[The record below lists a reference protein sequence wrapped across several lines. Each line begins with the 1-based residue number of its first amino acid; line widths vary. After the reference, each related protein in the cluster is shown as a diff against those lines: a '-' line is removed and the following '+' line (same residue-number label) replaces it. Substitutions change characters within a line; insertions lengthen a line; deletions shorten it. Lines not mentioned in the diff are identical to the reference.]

1 MSSMRTEDATEFF
14 ALLDD
19 AWSLKG
25 QSQTAGQKTLF
36 FAALSAYTL
45 AEVKAGLMA
54 HIRNPKRG
62 AFLPMPA
69 DVIAQIQGAVADDGR
84 PGPEEAWAQVY
95 RGMDEMVTLCW
106 CEEMSK
112 AFGVARPLLA
122 AGDEVAA
129 RMAFR
134 EAYTRMVDDAR
145 QRRVPARWSAT
156 LGTDAAG
163 RNAALLPHVQAGRLS
178 AGELSMPRLGVDEV
192 LALPAPPDASDDNLK
207 ARAAAMDRMRTL
219 RDEIAARKNDPTATE
234 LAAVATRGHATAL
247 KAATD
252 AAVRSRLATPAANQ
266 SNLESKAS

>member
-1 MSSMRTEDATEFF
+1 MRTEDATDFF

-25 QSQTAGQKTLF
+25 QSQTASQKTLF
-36 FAALSAYTL
+36 FAALSDYTL

-54 HIRNPKRG
+54 HIRDPKRG

-69 DVIAQIQGAVADDGR
+69 DVIAQIQGAAADDGR
-84 PGPEEAWAQVY
+84 PGPEVAWAQVY
-95 RGMDEMVTLCW
+95 RGMDERVTLCW
-106 CEEMSK
+106 SEEMSE
-112 AFGVARPLLA
+112 AFGLARPLLA

-129 RMAFR
+129 RMAFK

-156 LGTDAAG
+156 LGTDVAG
-163 RNAALLPHVQAGRLS
+163 RNAALLPHIQAGRLS
-178 AGELSMPRLGVDEV
+178 ADKLSMPRLGLDEV

-219 RDEIAARKNDPTATE
+219 RDEIAARKNDPTSTE
-234 LAAVATRGHATAL
+234 LAAVAKRRQMTAW
-247 KAATD
+247 KAAAD

-266 SNLESKAS
+266 FNVNSEAA